1 VAESVAKETIQT
13 LNKLVVQFT
22 RDLVRRTITLRE
34 LDFALRAHT
43 KVWRLGERVVRPPHV
58 RRALELCGGARLSVR
73 LHFGRLLARFEEGE
87 EDSDDEDEDDVPL
100 VVRARKRKA
109 EAITSDEDEDE
120 DANANAGVRRREQQQ
135 EAGLNK
141 DAQAHEAAWHRWS
154 SFHRAM
160 YSPFV
165 HAPDLITPAH
175 PFGVYVPS
183 TMPESRQPS
192 HHPVHVTYQNYD
204 DDDDDGE
211 DEEGENE
218 EDLMPIETDD
228 EALEIELN
236 AEARLDAADARAA
249 AEYEAGVWREL
260 RRGGGALRYA
270 GLPLRTR
277 RPRKRRR
284 VLKEVVE
291 VS

>member
-1 VAESVAKETIQT
+1 M
-13 LNKLVVQFT
+13 LVVQLPCA
-22 RDLVRRTITLRE
+22 LVRRWMALRE

-73 LHFGRLLARFEEGE
+73 LHFERLLARFEEGE
-87 EDSDDEDEDDVPL
+87 EDSDDADEDDVPL

-109 EAITSDEDEDE
+109 EAITSDEDEEE
-120 DANANAGVRRREQQQ
+120 DANAGVRRREQQQ
-135 EAGLNK
+135 EAGPNK
-141 DAQAHEAAWHRWS
+141 DAQAHEVAWHRWS

-192 HHPVHVTYQNYD
+192 HHP
-204 DDDDDGE
+204 
-211 DEEGENE
+211 
-218 EDLMPIETDD
+218 
-228 EALEIELN
+228 
-236 AEARLDAADARAA
+236 
-249 AEYEAGVWREL
+249 
-260 RRGGGALRYA
+260 
-270 GLPLRTR
+270 
-277 RPRKRRR
+277 
-284 VLKEVVE
+284 
-291 VS
+291 